1 MRCRKH
7 PKRRKGRRLREGT
20 RMNRSSAID
29 NWVFSLVVTI
39 ASQALIAREKILR
52 RIKKLQPNDC
62 PRQQISRHSFA
73 SESEILDAVLVTP
86 TDKPARAALLI
97 CHGIGETVDHWLGV
111 QKLLAAQGVASFV
124 FDYSGFGRSTG
135 HIRSI
140 QCEKDAIAA
149 FKALSTLLPDT
160 PISMLGFS
168 LGSGIAAAVL
178 DSVSPRKLILCS
190 SFTSFQAAARCAG
203 LPGLLGF
210 LTPPIWNT
218 DESVRQ
224 RSLPILVLHSE
235 NDRLFPVRM
244 ASSLASGR
252 PDQTVLIVV
261 PNHQHND
268 PFYRP
273 QQEYWDH
280 VVAMVSADS

>member
-1 MRCRKH
+1 M
-7 PKRRKGRRLREGT
+7 RRKRRRLRKGT
-20 RMNRSSAID
+20 RMNRSTAID
-29 NWVFSLVVTI
+29 NWLFSVVVTS
-39 ASQALIAREKILR
+39 ASQALIARDKLLR
-52 RIKKLQPNDC
+52 RIKKVQPNDC
-62 PRQQISRHSFA
+62 PHQQISRHSIA
-73 SESEILDAVLVTP
+73 SDSEILDAVLVTP
-86 TDKPARAALLI
+86 TDEPARAALLI
-97 CHGIGETVDHWLGV
+97 CHGIGETVHHWLGV

-149 FKALSTLLPDT
+149 FKALSALLPDT

-218 DESVRQ
+218 DQSVRH
-224 RSLPILVLHSE
+224 RSLPILILHSE
-235 NDRLFPVRM
+235 NDRLFPVQM
-244 ASSLASGR
+244 ALNLAASCHKW
-252 PDQTVLIVV
+252 TKFIVA
-261 PNHQHND
+261 PNQQHND

-273 QQEYWDH
+273 RREYWEH
-280 VVAMVSADS
+280 VVSMLVAEV